1 MKKIL
6 SIFAITLLQSSV
18 TLAQGIGDI
27 SIEPKSPS
35 LNQSFKVTINSNG
48 DTPACG
54 LQINLGDGT
63 TRDIR
68 AEKFPVVVDHTYAKE
83 GNFAIAVNGKMI
95 MRGLSSM
102 FPCAGDAKTLAVGI
116 GTQSVSPVVVNEQG
130 TPQIQAPATPTEQ
143 PQIQTQTKFFSKH
156 VTGEEPKWI
165 MEYLQSFQKNVC
177 PMYTVCNMHSSWRE
191 NLQVCDINL
200 ADSNSPINFF
210 LERIS
215 KSYEAV
221 NQIQKSFFN
230 SQNCKNEIKNASDFL
245 VNNPL
250 IEISNTYASNVKS
263 FKDKNNEIRE
273 KIEQELKDKTIA
285 AENKRNEDLQKAQSI
300 INELLRKNNL
310 EIVYKKESFVITKN
324 RQGQFVYIKDGAIR
338 KNSEVKEDIDSYN
351 SFVILE
357 REQKAQFE
365 IIKKKNLAYRW
376 VVQAQAVCTMSGS
389 RCQITGIREG
399 QRLED
404 GSATFSISHQMWR
417 GSGGS
422 SGTTTIN
429 CGFNQSNTLRST
441 SVNAVCQ

>member
-18 TLAQGIGDI
+18 SLAQGIGDV

-35 LNQSFKVTINSNG
+35 LNQPFKVTINSNV

-95 MRGLSSM
+95 IRGLSSM

-116 GTQSVSPVVVNEQG
+116 GTQSGSPIVGNEQG
-130 TPQIQAPATPTEQ
+130 TPQIQVPATTVEL

-156 VTGEEPKWI
+156 ITGEEPKWI

-191 NLQVCDINL
+191 NLQVCDRNL

-221 NQIQKSFFN
+221 NEVQKGFFN
-230 SQNCKNEIKNASDFL
+230 SQNCKKEIKNASDFL
-245 VNNPL
+245 VNNQL
-250 IEISNTYASNVKS
+250 NEISNTYASNVKS
-263 FKDKNNEIRE
+263 FEDKNNEIRA

-285 AENKRNEDLQKAQSI
+285 AENKKNEDLLKAQSI

-310 EIVYKKESFVITKN
+310 EMVYKKESFVITKN

-376 VVQAQAVCTMSGS
+376 VVQAQAVCSGGS
-389 RCQITGIREG
+389 SCQITRISEG

-404 GSATFSISHQMWR
+404 GSATFSISHQTRR

-422 SGTTTIN
+422 SGVATIN

-441 SVNAVCQ
+441 SVNAACQ